1 MAVLLTIACG
11 VLLVCSWHSEARHL
25 LACLNSWTVRRIY
38 PCLTYYFST
47 HRLNHGFTRGHYGIR
62 PCEIPFTQTLII
74 AFSYPEI
81 FIYGGRVDVNY
92 GGSPATQT
100 INAGLDKVYILS
112 LPSFLWFKANYTSP
126 DPRTDHTYSI
136 VGNRQMLSIG
146 GLSTTAASF
155 SKY

>member
-1 MAVLLTIACG
+1 MVLQEATGDVPSQRDTFCIVG
-11 VLLVCSWHSEARHL
+11 VSGGATLLMVL
-25 LACLNSWTVRRIY
+25 
-38 PCLTYYFST
+38 
-47 HRLNHGFTRGHYGIR
+47 G

-100 INAGLDKVYILS
+100 INAGLDKVYILC

-126 DPRTDHTYSI
+126 DPRTDHTCSI

-146 GLSTTAASF
+146 GLSITAASF